1 MTTKTFPAEVDR
13 LDEINAFIDQALE
26 PYACSP
32 KAQMEIALAVEE
44 IFVNIAN
51 YAYTPQK
58 GQAEIVVDVW
68 GDPPMLTVGFLDWGK
83 PFNPLDKPD
92 ADTTLSA
99 EERGIGGL
107 GIYLVK
113 NLMDD
118 VSYVHEDGK
127 NILTIRKQIS

>member
-13 LDEINAFIDQALE
+13 LDEVNAFIDEALE

-51 YAYTPQK
+51 YAYTPRK

-83 PFNPLDKPD
+83 PFNPQSDGRCELCP
-92 ADTTLSA
+92 
-99 EERGIGGL
+99 RGREKYPHHPQTDLLTYIIPGGPPFP
-107 GIYLVK
+107 GFPPTWMTDSVFI
-113 NLMDD
+113 
-118 VSYVHEDGK
+118 
-127 NILTIRKQIS
+127 